1 MHACQKGKAGERE
14 AAHYIHGLF
23 PGLDMRRGAQHAGNA
38 DAPDIKGFP
47 GVHWEVKRAEK
58 LNIHAAMA
66 QAVRDAEGKSVPVVL
81 HRRNRGKWLVTL
93 EGDNLCAFTKA
104 VILAN
109 QACLASNAGKEADV
123 AVERVESNPGAECD
137 NVAFDGSVVVTYNGW
152 TSQELASD
160 FEAFKRLDAQDT
172 DRQTMP
178 TDQISEQ
185 EKMP

>member
-1 MHACQKGKAGERE
+1 MNACKKGKAGERE
-14 AAHYIHGLF
+14 AAHYINGLF

-93 EGDNLCAFTKA
+93 EGDNLCAFARA
-104 VILAN
+104 VVA
-109 QACLASNAGKEADV
+109 AESAGMPIATH
-123 AVERVESNPGAECD
+123 AERARIALNGKSVSDYGSTLSGLESN
-137 NVAFDGSVVVTYNGW
+137 NVGEKQEDG
-152 TSQELASD
+152 E
-160 FEAFKRLDAQDT
+160 
-172 DRQTMP
+172 
-178 TDQISEQ
+178 
-185 EKMP
+185 